1 MHGWFRGVF
10 REANKTW
17 QKHENEVNIELQNEE
32 LYDDEELSALNNS
45 ESEVHF

>member
-32 LYDDEELSALNNS
+32 LSALNNS